1 MKKKSYIAV
10 FVTLAA
16 AIVILHNSMYPI
28 AQSDLQSG
36 FVLHALNRF
45 FSGKGHDLVLTQYI
59 VRKLAHFTEY
69 FFFGLLL
76 TITLRTFHK
85 MLQGVFF
92 LELFLFLAVPMVDE
106 TIQIFYQGRTSNVVD
121 VWIDFSGCIAGMG
134 LCYLIHAL
142 FRLFVNHH

>member
-1 MKKKSYIAV
+1 MKKNSYIAV

-36 FVLHALNRF
+36 FVLRALNRF
-45 FSGKGHDLVLTQYI
+45 FSRMGCDVILTQYMI
-59 VRKLAHFTEY
+59 RKLAHFTEY

-76 TITLRTFHK
+76 TITLRTIHK
-85 MLQGVFF
+85 ILHNVFF
-92 LELFLFLAVPMVDE
+92 LELFLSLAVPMVDE
-106 TIQIFYQGRTSNVVD
+106 TIQIFYQGRTSNVID

>member
-1 MKKKSYIAV
+1 MVNHKFYNSIFFCITL
-10 FVTLAA
+10 FVLF
-16 AIVILHNSMYPI
+16 IIFRNSMFPI
-28 AQSDLQSG
+28 SQSYLQSG
-36 FVLHALNRF
+36 IVLSALNHF
-45 FSGKGHDLVLTQYI
+45 FSNRIVLSQLV

-106 TIQIFYQGRTSNVVD
+106 TIQIFYQGRTSNVID